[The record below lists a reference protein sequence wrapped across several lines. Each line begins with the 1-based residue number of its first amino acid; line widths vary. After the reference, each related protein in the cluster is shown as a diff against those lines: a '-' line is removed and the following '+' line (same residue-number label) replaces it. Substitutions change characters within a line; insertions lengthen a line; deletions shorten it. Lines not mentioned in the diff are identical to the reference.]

1 MKAYALSFVLVV
13 TSMLA
18 VNAHAQ
24 IVRDLTPEQIREAIA
39 LGTKSKEIWPYRIQE
54 KARWSWPPLIAVYT
68 TPVLRVA
75 LGANAAKKRYQAFT
89 EKDVTPEMTAPEIQV
104 FAPSQS
110 LESAAI
116 ANVVTIV
123 LLPHNS
129 KDSSQAIHPTRI
141 IEASQEYKNLLGFTG
156 EGRGLVAVFP
166 IDVWTENNEVH
177 VVFDTGI
184 PSSQGRGKLGGCTD
198 CKSRIYLDKIR

>member
-1 MKAYALSFVLVV
+1 MKIYVLSFVLVV
-13 TSMLA
+13 SSMLA
-18 VNAHAQ
+18 VRAQAQ

-39 LGTKSKEIWPYRIQE
+39 FGAKNKDVWPYRIQE

-75 LGANAAKKRYQAFT
+75 LAANAAKKRYQVFT
-89 EKDVTPEMTAPEIQV
+89 EKDVTPDLIAPEIQV

-110 LESAAI
+110 LEGAAI

-129 KDSSQAIHPTRI
+129 KDTSQAIHPTRI
-141 IEASQEYKNLLGFTG
+141 IEASQEYKNLLGFSA

-177 VVFDTGI
+177 VVFDSGI

-198 CKSRIYLDKIR
+198 CKSRIYLDKVR